1 MSDTPIDLEG
11 LPNNCA
17 ESAFAPPARV
27 SKAQHTSRD
36 LFRLLRYARPYS
48 PALLASVIFMAV
60 VGLSQGVLVTL
71 IKVVF
76 DRVLK
81 PDSLDAP
88 VLLYEIPVVHWKIF
102 LNSVFPP
109 HFHNVWTMAALAI
122 LGCFAAKGI
131 CDYLGNYV
139 VNWVGLSAVVDLRQE
154 VFDHVL
160 RQDVHFFEDQSTGQ
174 IMSSIMS
181 DIEKIQ
187 LSVSSMLADWL
198 RQSFT
203 AFFLVLG
210 MVAIDWQLSLIS
222 ITVLP
227 FVLLP
232 TMKLGR
238 RIRRTTRNAQDFTG
252 KLNQILQETISGH
265 QVVKSFGAEDF
276 ESNRFRVAAQNLKSG
291 NLKFVALQSIPSPV
305 IEFFGAISIVGL
317 LWYAREHAKTSQMTP
332 GVFSA
337 FVVALLMLYE
347 PVKRLTGMHNIFQ
360 QGLGAAEQV
369 FRYLDR
375 EQGVAESANP
385 VRLNKFERDIQF
397 ANVSFAYPVNPGR
410 VVLHGASLEIKAGEI
425 VALVG
430 PSGSGKS
437 TVANLLQ
444 RLYDVSEGSI
454 CIDGKDVRD
463 VRLTALREKIA
474 IVAQDTFLFDDTVFN
489 NIAYGRPVAK
499 QEDVLKAAEAALAD
513 GFIRQL
519 PQGYLTRIGERGQ
532 RLSGGQRQRISIARA
547 LLKNAPILIL
557 DEATSHL
564 DTESE
569 VLVQQALG
577 VLMEHRTVLVIAHRL
592 STIRRANKIV
602 VLEAGRI
609 VESGT
614 HESLLAAGGI
624 YHRLHELQH
633 AESTHVAVD

>member
-1 MSDTPIDLEG
+1 MSDPDEARTSGNLPESPG
-11 LPNNCA
+11 LPK
-17 ESAFAPPARV
+17 SKKAPPS
-27 SKAQHTSRD
+27 SKD
-36 LFRLLRYARPYS
+36 LFRLLHYARPYS
-48 PALLASVIFMAV
+48 PALLVSVFFMAI

-71 IKVVF
+71 IKVIF
-76 DRVLK
+76 DRVLER
-81 PDSLDAP
+81 DSPSGP
-88 VLLYEIPVVHWKIF
+88 VLLYEVPVLHWKIF
-102 LNSVFPP
+102 LGSLMPSGV
-109 HFHNVWTMAALAI
+109 HNVWTMAALAI
-122 LGCFAAKGI
+122 LGCFMAKGI
-131 CDYLGNYV
+131 CDYLGNFL

-160 RQDVHFFEDQSTGQ
+160 RQDAHFFENQSTGQ
-174 IMSSIMS
+174 IMSSIMN
-181 DIEKIQ
+181 DIDKIQ

-198 RQSFT
+198 RQVFT
-203 AFFLVLG
+203 AIFLVIAMVG
-210 MVAIDWQLSLIS
+210 MDWRLSVVS

-238 RIRRTTRNAQDFTG
+238 RIRRTTRKAQDFAG
-252 KLNQILQETISGH
+252 KLNQILQETITGH

-276 ESNRFRVAAQNLKSG
+276 ESNRFRVAAQDLKTG
-291 NLKFVALQSIPSPV
+291 NLKFVAQQSIASPI
-305 IEFFGAISIVGL
+305 IEFFGALTIVGL
-317 LWYAREHAKTSQMTP
+317 LTYARLQVKSSSMTP
-332 GVFSA
+332 GIFSS
-337 FVVALLMLYE
+337 FVVSLLLLYE
-347 PVKRLTGMHNIFQ
+347 PVKRLTGIHNIFQ
-360 QGLGAAEQV
+360 QGMGAAEQV

-375 EQGVAESANP
+375 KQGVAESANP
-385 VRLNKFERDIQF
+385 LRFTKFERSVQYE
-397 ANVSFAYPVNPGR
+397 NVSFAYPVNAER
-410 VVLHGASLEIKAGEI
+410 VVLSEVNLEIKAGEI

-437 TVANLLQ
+437 TMANLLQ
-444 RLYDVSEGSI
+444 RLYDVSGGSI
-454 CIDGKDVRD
+454 CIDGKDIRNVK
-463 VRLTALREKIA
+463 LNALREKIA

-499 QEDVLKAAEAALAD
+499 QEDVLMAAEAALAD
-513 GFIRQL
+513 EFIRNL
-519 PQGYLTRIGERGQ
+519 PEGYQTRIGERGQ

-577 VLMEHRTVLVIAHRL
+577 VLMERRTVLVIAHRL
-592 STIRRANKIV
+592 STIRRAHRIV

-614 HESLLAAGGI
+614 HEALLAAGGA

-633 AESTHVAVD
+633 ADASQVVAENI

>member
-1 MSDTPIDLEG
+1 MSDTPIDVTSSRDRSF
-11 LPNNCA
+11 PVN
-17 ESAFAPPARV
+17 APPR
-27 SKAQHTSRD
+27 KPEHPSRD
-36 LFRLLRYARPYS
+36 LFRLLGYARPYG
-48 PALLASVIFMAV
+48 PALLVSVVLMAV

-81 PDSLDAP
+81 PDSPDAP
-88 VLLYEIPVVHWKIF
+88 VLLYEIPLVNWKIF
-102 LNSVFPP
+102 LNSVFPA
-109 HFHNVWTMAALAI
+109 HFHNVWSMAALAI

-131 CDYLGNYV
+131 CDYLGNYL

-160 RQDVHFFEDQSTGQ
+160 RQDAHFFEDQSTGQ
-174 IMSSIMS
+174 IMSSIMN

-198 RQSFT
+198 RQIFT
-203 AFFLVLG
+203 AIFLVIA
-210 MVAIDWQLSLIS
+210 MVAIDWRLSLIS
-222 ITVLP
+222 VTVLP

-238 RIRRTTRNAQDFTG
+238 RIRRTTRRAQDFTG

-276 ESNRFRVAAQNLKSG
+276 ESNRFRVAAQDLKSG
-291 NLKFVALQSIPSPV
+291 NLKFVAQQSIPSPI
-305 IEFFGAISIVGL
+305 IEFFGAITIVCL
-317 LWYAREHAKTSQMTP
+317 LWYAREHAKTSEMTP
-332 GVFSA
+332 GVFSS

-347 PVKRLTGMHNIFQ
+347 PVKRLTGIHNIFQ

-375 EQGVAESANP
+375 KQGVPESATP
-385 VRLNKFERDIQF
+385 VRLSKFERNIQF
-397 ANVSFAYPVNPGR
+397 ENVSFAYPVNPGR
-410 VVLHGASLEIKAGEI
+410 MVLDRVNLEVKAGEV

-430 PSGSGKS
+430 PSGAGKS

-444 RLYDVSEGSI
+444 RLYDVAEGAI
-454 CIDGKDVRD
+454 LIDGKDLRD
-463 VRLTALREKIA
+463 VKLTALREKIA
-474 IVAQDTFLFDDTVFN
+474 MVAQDTFLFDDTVFN

-513 GFIRQL
+513 EFIRHL
-519 PQGYLTRIGERGQ
+519 PEGYRTRIGERGQ

-609 VESGT
+609 VETGT
-614 HESLLAAGGI
+614 HESLLAAGGV

-633 AESTHVAVD
+633 ADTNHVAAD